1 MAGRQPEC
9 PVMRAPTGGCRD
21 LGGMA
26 RAPDR
31 AGLAAPQRKELK
43 WGPNR
48 SRKELANWVQREQR
62 RGSSGRTGGAAR
74 TWE

>member
-1 MAGRQPEC
+1 
-9 PVMRAPTGGCRD
+9 
-21 LGGMA
+21 MA

-48 SRKELANWVQREQR
+48 SRKELANWVRREQR
-62 RGSSGRTGGAAR
+62 RDSSGRTGGAAR
-74 TWE
+74 TQE